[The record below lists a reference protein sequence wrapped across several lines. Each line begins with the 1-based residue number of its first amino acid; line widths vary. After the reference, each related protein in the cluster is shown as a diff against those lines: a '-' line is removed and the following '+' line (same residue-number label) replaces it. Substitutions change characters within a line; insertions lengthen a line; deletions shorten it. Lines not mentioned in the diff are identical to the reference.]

1 MARLML
7 TDERREILYK
17 AMLSSGRIY
26 DKPADRITI
35 EGILYRMRTGLPKL
49 VDHYTG
55 MDWYLFGRANVVF
68 NETDKNAQEQLVL
81 LVKLVLDD
89 IGELNKLPPVT
100 QRSLLRII
108 RLMAERQN
116 KTAIAILSKYFE

>member
-1 MARLML
+1 ML